1 MKIQDNNI
9 IRDATPEE
17 EAENASKHQQ
27 FLDEKQARE
36 QINKLKSHHDYIII
50 DTPPNFQ
57 TAALK
62 AALLNVKYDLQ

>member
-36 QINKLKSHHDYIII
+36 AKE
-50 DTPPNFQ
+50 
-57 TAALK
+57 ALK
-62 AALLNVKYDLQ
+62 TSAKAKLVAGTPLTEEEANTIVL